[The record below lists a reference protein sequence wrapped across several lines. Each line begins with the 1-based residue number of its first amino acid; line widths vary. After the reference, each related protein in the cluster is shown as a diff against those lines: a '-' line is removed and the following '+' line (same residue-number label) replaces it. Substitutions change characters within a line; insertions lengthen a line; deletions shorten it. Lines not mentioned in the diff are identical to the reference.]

1 MTIWAVVPA
10 AGVGRRMGADVPKQ
24 YLRLAGKTVL
34 EHTLDRLVDHP
45 RIAGVVVAV
54 AAADRQFATLPVAGR
69 VTRAEGGD
77 QRADSV
83 LSALRQI
90 PEAGPADWVLV
101 HDAVR
106 PCLASTDLDRLIDSV
121 LAAGCGGLLA
131 VPVRDTM
138 KRVNGAR
145 VTSTVPRDGLWH
157 ALTPQMFPIVALRD
171 ALLAARVDGAN
182 STDEAE
188 AMERQGYQ
196 PLVVEGRADNIKI
209 TRPDDLEHA
218 ALFLRHSSSPGI
230 ELQGPVPE

>member
-1 MTIWAVVPA
+1 
-10 AGVGRRMGADVPKQ
+10 
-24 YLRLAGKTVL
+24 
-34 EHTLDRLVDHP
+34 
-45 RIAGVVVAV
+45 
-54 AAADRQFATLPVAGR
+54 
-69 VTRAEGGD
+69 
-77 QRADSV
+77 
-83 LSALRQI
+83 
-90 PEAGPADWVLV
+90 V

-138 KRVNGAR
+138 KRVDGAR

-171 ALLAARVDGAN
+171 ALVAARVDGAN

-218 ALFLRHSSSPGI
+218 ALFLRHFSSPGI
-230 ELQGPVPE
+230 ELQGPVPG